1 MSTDLRRRIQSLER
15 HAAASH
21 DANSPRIDPRLY
33 GACLSADEW
42 TRVLA
47 PLDPDPS
54 VAFSMMVADDVP
66 ASIQVLG
73 EGSPVAVPQSFPE
86 LVEAEHPGSHLWA
99 ARTAAYAIAFKGRT
113 IFIGSDTAEDVQ
125 KALERMFDRPDA
137 SEAERKLFAAATG
150 MHEGVTVSER
160 QIITIEFIG
169 ANARL

>member
-1 MSTDLRRRIQSLER
+1 MRTDLRRRIQVLER
-15 HAAASH
+15 QASQ
-21 DANSPRIDPRLY
+21 DETCPRIDPRLY
-33 GACLSADEW
+33 GACLSAEEW

-54 VAFSMMVADDVP
+54 VAFAMMVAEDVP
-66 ASIQVLG
+66 AFIQVLG
-73 EGSPVAVPQSFPE
+73 DGSPVAVPKSFPE
-86 LVEAEHPGSHLWA
+86 LVAAEHPGSHLWA

-113 IFIGSDTAEDVQ
+113 IFIGSDTAAEIHT
-125 KALERMFDRPDA
+125 ALERMFDRPDA
-137 SEAERKLFAAATG
+137 SEAERELFVAAIG

>member
-1 MSTDLRRRIQSLER
+1 MRTDLRRRIQTLER
-15 HAAASH
+15 QAAASQ
-21 DANSPRIDPRLY
+21 DDLPRIDPRLY

-54 VAFSMMVADDVP
+54 VAFAMMVAEDVP
-66 ASIQVLG
+66 AFIQVLG
-73 EGSPVAVPQSFPE
+73 EGSPVAVPKSFPE
-86 LVEAEHPGSHLWA
+86 LVAADHPGSHLWA
-99 ARTAAYAIAFKGRT
+99 ARTAAYAIAFKGRS
-113 IFIGSDTAEDVQ
+113 IFIGSDTAEEIH